1 MLHISETFNYLG
13 LNPDLAS
20 VTPGS
25 CNLNSPRPNVP
36 IYINTHQQ
44 IDAIVKTMKD
54 RKIRPNIGIFDVSM
68 IYNAHKL
75 LLRELI
81 EPPFRFIFVLGG
93 YMAMPVSRE
102 EPFILIIYYFFF
114 SIFKINIISIGS

>member
-1 MLHISETFNYLG
+1 MLKFYFLD

-44 IDAIVKTMKD
+44 IDAIVKTMKE

-93 YMAMPVSRE
+93 YMAMPVSRILF
-102 EPFILIIYYFFF
+102 FIFYLLKFIVFFF
-114 SIFKINIISIGS
+114 FVILKGS

>member
-1 MLHISETFNYLG
+1 MLHISETFNYLD

-102 EPFILIIYYFFF
+102 EPFILIIYYFLF